1 MAQKK
6 LIARWPSEYCKTYV
20 FDPEWSTQENYEDK
34 YKRLRTFADKV
45 IVKNDEEFIV
55 IGASAGGPLAVRYV
69 FDHARVDK
77 AFLLVGK
84 LKGSIRIGR
93 DYRDRAPALLECV
106 RASEAIIEKHSEEL
120 APKTA
125 ILRQLFDGVVP
136 LKDMVVDGARR
147 KRFLLLGHTVTIVF
161 ALFFYFPSV
170 LKEY

>member
-1 MAQKK
+1 MVGKWHLGEGKAHESSGFDHWSVLPGQGD
-6 LIARWPSEYCKTYV
+6 Y
-20 FDPEWSTQENYEDK
+20 FDP
-34 YKRLRTFADKV
+34 
-45 IVKNDEEFIV
+45 
-55 IGASAGGPLAVRYV
+55 V
-69 FDHARVDK
+69 FTV
-77 AFLLVGK
+77 VGK